1 MPLKLPAPDFG
12 TDEHAGPKLVVVD
25 VEPGG
30 MAEAESDGADD
41 DAAAFGAELDGAEV
55 LPELPHA
62 AAPTARLAASTDP
75 ARRR

>member
-25 VEPGG
+25 VEPDG
-30 MAEAESDGADD
+30 MSEGIEEAPE

-62 AAPTARLAASTDP
+62 AALMTRPAASTDP
-75 ARRR
+75 ARVR